1 MLICILFEI
10 DTGGINIVCACL
22 VDKIIEY
29 HQNAKQLLQLC
40 FLQQW
45 NLLLHLSSLSPAMP
59 SRGNQADEG
68 KGRDQGMRRQ
78 QVSGEAKISPRP
90 S

>member
-29 HQNAKQLLQLC
+29 HQNAKQLPQLC
-40 FLQQW
+40 FLQQ
-45 NLLLHLSSLSPAMP
+45 
-59 SRGNQADEG
+59 
-68 KGRDQGMRRQ
+68 
-78 QVSGEAKISPRP
+78 
-90 S
+90 